1 MISFP
6 GISILGRISVRMKSE
21 ASRLKKWVSWMS
33 EREWDREGAGSR
45 TKGTYPQ
52 VHQTP
57 SHLIS
62 APL

>member
-1 MISFP
+1 
-6 GISILGRISVRMKSE
+6 MKSE